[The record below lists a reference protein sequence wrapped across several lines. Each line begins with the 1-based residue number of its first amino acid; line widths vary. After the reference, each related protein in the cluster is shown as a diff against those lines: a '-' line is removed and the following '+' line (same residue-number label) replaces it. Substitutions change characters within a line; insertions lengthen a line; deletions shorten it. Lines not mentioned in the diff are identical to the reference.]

1 MTEVK
6 EAKKV
11 IHLQTIV
18 YNLVAEAAVQP
29 KPVI

>member
-11 IHLQTIV
+11 IHLQTMV
-18 YNLVAEAAVQP
+18 YNLVAEAAVP
-29 KPVI
+29 HKPVV